1 MVNEFPVVRFQV
13 ALQFPFNG
21 TMLKKFMLLL
31 YAQQRSGAPL
41 HVALFLHSD
50 PATPEVKGDD
60 IFKMKYKY

>member
-13 ALQFPFNG
+13 ALQFPSVG
-21 TMLKKFMLLL
+21 LKKFENNEL

-60 IFKMKYKY
+60 ISKMKYKY